1 MSFQSRFF
9 KVHRST
15 TNVMIR
21 NYSFGVK
28 CQCGVHPPPPGKVT
42 WTNATMLSPL
52 RQYLRCVG
60 VQHVVECSMLWIAF
74 RHVWRHYLFGCVG
87 WRRLYDTRHEY
98 SCGNLTQ
105 NMNYRSKFLLQ
116 NMLGGLSI
124 RWYDT
129 LVLYTAFFINVS
141 FSDIMTK
148 MVHYQ
153 SKSLALDILTKILLS
168 ESLDKVAISGW
179 YIYPQPLRCTDE
191 WLRGDSQGKI
201 TSIWGPFLLLIPPKP
216 CGTVYYL
223 RYEGLPDHP
232 KLEITK

>member
-28 CQCGVHPPPPGKVT
+28 CQCVVHPPPPGKVT

-129 LVLYTAFFINVS
+129 LVLYTAYFFLMFRFRILWQKWYTIKVRVLYLTFLQKSCYQNHWIRSQLVGDT
-141 FSDIMTK
+141 FIPNHFVVPTSDC
-148 MVHYQ
+148 
-153 SKSLALDILTKILLS
+153 
-168 ESLDKVAISGW
+168 EAI
-179 YIYPQPLRCTDE
+179 PRA
-191 WLRGDSQGKI
+191 R
-201 TSIWGPFLLLIPPKP
+201 
-216 CGTVYYL
+216 
-223 RYEGLPDHP
+223 
-232 KLEITK
+232 